1 VGGEGTNWI
10 EVLARWLA
18 RGRVWGV
25 SSEEEL
31 VVMEKVGKKRGDR
44 L

>member
-1 VGGEGTNWI
+1 VAGE
-10 EVLARWLA
+10 RK
-18 RGRVWGV
+18 VWGV